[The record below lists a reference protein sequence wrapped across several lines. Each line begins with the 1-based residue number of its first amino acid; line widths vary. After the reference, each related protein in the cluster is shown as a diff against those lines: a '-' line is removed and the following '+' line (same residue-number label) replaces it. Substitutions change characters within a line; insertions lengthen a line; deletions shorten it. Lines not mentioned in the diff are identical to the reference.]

1 MPNPILAKIEGRTPT
16 PRAGHAPENGV
27 WQGGAMATWIVLLRG
42 VNVGGANRLAMG
54 DLRDFITTLGHS
66 EVSTYIQSGNVV
78 MTSHRTDRA
87 TLAAEICDGI
97 QTTFGPVV
105 SAVLRTP
112 EELRAA
118 LDANP
123 FTAGEDATRV
133 LITFLS
139 GTPSPEGVAR
149 LEPDRFL
156 PDRFELAGGELYGYY
171 QNGAGRSKMT
181 LDYFEKRLGVK
192 GTARNLNTVAK
203 LIELSKG

>member
-1 MPNPILAKIEGRTPT
+1 
-16 PRAGHAPENGV
+16 
-27 WQGGAMATWIVLLRG
+27 MATWIVLLRG

-54 DLRDFITTLGHS
+54 DLRDFITELGHS
-66 EVSTYIQSGNVV
+66 GVSTYIQSGNVV

-87 TLAAEICDGI
+87 ALAAEICDGI

-105 SAVLRTP
+105 SAVMRTP

-123 FTAGEDATRV
+123 FTSGEDMTRV

-139 GTPSPEGVAR
+139 DTPTPEAAAR

-156 PDRFELAGGELYGYY
+156 PDRFELAGTELYGYY
-171 QNGAGRSKMT
+171 PNGAGRSKMT
-181 LDYFEKRLGVK
+181 LTYFEKRLGVK
-192 GTARNLNTVAK
+192 GTVRNLNTVAK

>member
-1 MPNPILAKIEGRTPT
+1 
-16 PRAGHAPENGV
+16 
-27 WQGGAMATWIVLLRG
+27 
-42 VNVGGANRLAMG
+42 
-54 DLRDFITTLGHS
+54 
-66 EVSTYIQSGNVV
+66 
-78 MTSHRTDRA
+78 TSHRTDRA

-123 FTAGEDATRV
+123 FASGGDGTRV

-139 GTPSPEGVAR
+139 DTPSPENVAR

-156 PDRFELAGGELYGYY
+156 PDRFELAGRELYGFYP
-171 QNGAGRSKMT
+171 NGAGRSKMT

-203 LIELSKG
+203 LIELSRG